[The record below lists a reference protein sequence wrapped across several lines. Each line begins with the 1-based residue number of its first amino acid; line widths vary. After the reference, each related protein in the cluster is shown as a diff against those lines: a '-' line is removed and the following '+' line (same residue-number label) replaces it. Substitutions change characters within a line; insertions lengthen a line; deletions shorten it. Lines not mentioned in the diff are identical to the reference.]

1 MITCQRKKQRVLSA
15 DIIEDHLEE
24 QKKSPATRV
33 GGARTQGISN
43 NSGSVSAQCGHSM
56 TRTAGMAYMVGGGRK
71 RGECKVGFL
80 GYGVPNHV
88 AG

>member
-1 MITCQRKKQRVLSA
+1 MVAPSQSNIDGVAR
-15 DIIEDHLEE
+15 HLEG

-43 NSGSVSAQCGHSM
+43 NSGSVSAQCGRSM